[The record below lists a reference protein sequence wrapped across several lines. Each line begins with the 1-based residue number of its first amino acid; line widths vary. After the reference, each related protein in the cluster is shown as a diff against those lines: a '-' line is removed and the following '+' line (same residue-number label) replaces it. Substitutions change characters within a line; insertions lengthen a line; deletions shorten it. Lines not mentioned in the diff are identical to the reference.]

1 MPLQKTDILE
11 ILEANYKKAQAL
23 MTDDLSAEFQ
33 RKILTLA
40 LLQDYAEAI
49 FVAIQV
55 KDEVN
60 ALRIENWLVERF
72 SKGGFGKK
80 LVLNG
85 IDPTRVYET
94 ILEGFFDYR
103 K

>member
-1 MPLQKTDILE
+1 MPLQKTDIWE
-11 ILEANYKKAQAL
+11 ILEANYQKALAL
-23 MTDDLSAEFQ
+23 MTDDLAAEFK

-40 LLQDYAEAI
+40 LLEDYAETI
-49 FVAIQV
+49 FVAIQI

-72 SKGGFGKK
+72 KKGGFGKK
-80 LVLNG
+80 LVQNG
-85 IDPTRVYET
+85 IDPVKVYET
-94 ILEGFFDYR
+94 ILDGFFDYR

>member
-11 ILEANYKKAQAL
+11 ILEANYKKALAL
-23 MTDDLSAEFQ
+23 MTDDLAAEFK
-33 RKILTLA
+33 RKIVTQA
-40 LLQDYAEAI
+40 LLEDYAEAI
-49 FVAIQV
+49 FVAIQI

-72 SKGGFGKK
+72 KKGGFGRK
-80 LVLNG
+80 LVQNG
-85 IDPTRVYET
+85 IDPIKVYET
-94 ILEGFFDYR
+94 ILDGFFDYR